1 MKTVTYLRGLSILA
15 LLLSLG
21 GASVA
26 TCNLPL
32 TCNQGVSS
40 SDPAM
45 IIVNS
50 GTGGAV
56 LGSSQHQA
64 PFPINLPFGV
74 RGLENGV
81 GIGVEGE
88 SRFGVGVHGKSGGSD
103 GVQGENYA
111 LVGHAAT
118 FIKGRDVPAPG
129 TLATVQVRSAMVRG
143 EAAWLEITDVANTDA
158 VIKLLL
164 PSRSTT
170 NFLECHRP
178 DSSRKCHINR
188 NGSFVSGSDFAEALP
203 VVGDTENYEP
213 GDVLVLAKDGS
224 GVEKTSEPSSRR
236 IVGVYSSRPAILG
249 ADKQGD
255 TRVDSNDIPVAI
267 LGIVPTKVTTE
278 NGPIR
283 IGDLLVTASTPAHAM
298 KAKSTTI
305 NEVEIYPTG
314 AVLGKALEPL
324 QNAEGVIKVLV
335 IPR

>member
-1 MKTVTYLRGLSILA
+1 MKAITCLRGLLIFG
-15 LLLSLG
+15 LLVSLG

-32 TCNQGVSS
+32 TCDQAVSS

-45 IIVNS
+45 MIVNS

-74 RGLENGV
+74 RGLENGL

-143 EAAWLEITDVANTDA
+143 EAAWLEITEVSNREA

-164 PSRSTT
+164 PSASTS

-178 DSSRKCHINR
+178 DFSRKCRINR

-203 VVGDTENYEP
+203 AVGDGENYEP
-213 GDVLVLAKDGS
+213 GDVLVLASDGS

-236 IVGVYSSRPAILG
+236 IIGVYSTRPAILG

-283 IGDLLVTASTPAHAM
+283 VGDLLVTASTPAHAM
-298 KAKSTTI
+298 KAKSITV

-314 AVLGKALEPL
+314 TILGKALEPL
-324 QNAEGVIKVLV
+324 QNTEGVIKVLV
-335 IPR
+335 MPR

>member
-1 MKTVTYLRGLSILA
+1 MKAKTCLRGLLIFG
-15 LLLSLG
+15 LLVSLG

-32 TCNQGVSS
+32 TCDQAVSS

-45 IIVNS
+45 MIVNS

-74 RGLENGV
+74 RGLENGL

-143 EAAWLEITDVANTDA
+143 EAAWLEITEVSNREA

-164 PSRSTT
+164 PSASTS

-178 DSSRKCHINR
+178 DFSRKCRINR

-203 VVGDTENYEP
+203 AVGDGENYEP
-213 GDVLVLAKDGS
+213 GDVLVLASDGS

-236 IVGVYSSRPAILG
+236 IIGVYSTRPAILG

-283 IGDLLVTASTPAHAM
+283 VGDLLVTASTPAHAM
-298 KAKSTTI
+298 KAKSITV

-314 AVLGKALEPL
+314 TILGKALEPL
-324 QNAEGVIKVLV
+324 QNTEGVIKVLV
-335 IPR
+335 MSR

>member
-1 MKTVTYLRGLSILA
+1 MKAKTCLRGLLIFG
-15 LLLSLG
+15 LLVSLG

-32 TCNQGVSS
+32 TCDQAVSS

-45 IIVNS
+45 MIVNS

-74 RGLENGV
+74 RGLENGL

-143 EAAWLEITDVANTDA
+143 EAAWLEITEVSNREA

-164 PSRSTT
+164 PSASTS

-178 DSSRKCHINR
+178 DFSRKCRINR

-203 VVGDTENYEP
+203 AVGDGENYEP
-213 GDVLVLAKDGS
+213 GDVLVLASDGS

-236 IVGVYSSRPAILG
+236 IIGVYSTRPAILG

-267 LGIVPTKVTTE
+267 LGIVPTKVTME

-283 IGDLLVTASTPAHAM
+283 VGDLLVTASTPAHAM
-298 KAKSTTI
+298 KAKSITV

-314 AVLGKALEPL
+314 TILGKALEPL
-324 QNAEGVIKVLV
+324 QNTEGVIKVLV
-335 IPR
+335 MSR